1 MRIVVIGSIAA
12 GVSAAAKLSAGAQNA
27 QVVVYEKSAFYSCGA
42 CGLPYYLNQS
52 LEELSAAI
60 TGKED
65 ELAAQHIEAHLSHE
79 VVSIDAA
86 ARKLQVR
93 DLTANRVFTDSYDKL
108 IIATGSRS
116 LVPQVPGNNR
126 VGVQT
131 FKSVEDLLFLKEFT
145 RTPYVRDICILGGS
159 YAGLEMAKAFL
170 KLGRNVRIIEKERK
184 LLPAFDTE
192 VSTLIQKELEANGV
206 QFSLGETVTAFPG
219 QTFIEA
225 VQTNRGKYPC
235 DLCIV
240 CIGVTPNTGLLAGT
254 GVALDGRGAVII
266 NEKLETNVPGIYAV
280 GDCAQ
285 CSCAGQRT
293 SSIKTAGLEIART
306 GLTEEEARKAGRRVR
321 SVIATGNDRPGICP
335 HPNRVT
341 IKLVYEEGTRKVLGA
356 QVWGRKNASARANAI
371 AVAVAAG
378 MTVEQLG
385 QVDLVYSGSGC
396 SIWDPTQVV
405 CNAAR

>member
-12 GVSAAAKLSAGAQNA
+12 GVSAAAKLSAGAQSA

-79 VVSIDAA
+79 VVSIHAA

-254 GVALDGRGAVII
+254 GVVLDGRGAVII

-341 IKLVYEEGTRKVLGA
+341 IKLVYEEGSRKVLGA

-378 MTVEQLG
+378 MTVD

-396 SIWDPTQVV
+396 SIWDPIQVV